1 MHREK
6 IVIPAPGP
14 APLLRMDLL
23 GRAEISLGE
32 TALTGQLPGKA
43 LALLAYLALSRR
55 PHLRPALAALLWSE
69 TNDEDAL
76 ASLRQA
82 LAKLR
87 RAVGSH
93 LLIARQTVAFNHSAG
108 CLIDVDLFLAEANDL
123 PVRLDAAAAV
133 RLGDALARYGGELL
147 HGLALR
153 EAPLFEEWLTEQRE
167 RLRECALRALAALMD
182 YHTARGAP
190 EAARDY
196 GQRLLL
202 LDPWRE
208 DVYRAL
214 MRLLAQDGR
223 RSAALALFE
232 TCRRTLEEQLGLE
245 PAAETVELYRLIRDS
260 LLPVEASPAAPVS
273 ATELAPAPRH
283 NLPAQPTSF
292 VGRLAELDDIQRLL
306 AHPEC
311 RLVTLA
317 GMGGA
322 GKTRLAIEAA
332 REQLCAFRD
341 GAFFVPLA
349 AAQSADQIVAAIGQA
364 LSLPPAPHADPRAA
378 LLDALRP
385 RQILLVL
392 DNLEH
397 LLEESDLLVALLEQA
412 PGLKLI
418 ATSRLPLELRW
429 EWLLELE
436 GLECPPEPQAA
447 PAPPERPLADYGAA
461 RLFLDRAAQLRR
473 PFEPD
478 LAERAAVA
486 RICRLACGLP
496 LLIEL
501 AAAALGSQSCAA
513 LADSLAGRLHALETR
528 LRDLP
533 ARHRSV
539 QAVLDHSWR
548 LLDPAQQRSLRALA
562 VFRPDMSEEAAAQVA
577 GADPATLERL
587 VAMSLLRR
595 SGPGRYALHELV
607 REYAATRLAESD
619 EKPAAQA
626 THGAFYGELA
636 AAAFAGLGGPQQR
649 DWLERLEREHDN
661 LRAALD
667 WMVQSGDAV
676 AALRLAGRLGRFWL
690 LRGHFAEGRRWLG
703 AALAVPPG
711 PSPVAEEGRWRGLAL
726 YSAGVLAHTQGDYAE
741 ARARFLDN
749 LALRRASGDRRG
761 LAVALNSL
769 GGIAV
774 TEGDDAAAARY
785 FGEALLL
792 HQELGE
798 QENVGAVLG
807 NLGAVAV
814 RRGDYA
820 RGEGYLEQSLALARG
835 RGDQRGETVILFNQG
850 DLRLRRGDLDG
861 AEERLLAALRG
872 YRALGDRLAQAECL
886 EKLGQLAAARGHPE
900 QLARLCGTADA
911 ARAELHAPVAP
922 EHRAPHEAALQRGRA
937 ALGEAAWA
945 RAWEAGRTVRLADA
959 VEAALDESGG

>member
-6 IVIPAPGP
+6 IVIPAPDA

-43 LALLAYLALSRR
+43 LALLAYLALNRR

-69 TNDEDAL
+69 TGDEDAL

-87 RAVGSH
+87 RAAGPH

-108 CLIDVDLFLAEANDL
+108 CLIDVDLFLAEADDL

-133 RLGDALARYGGELL
+133 RLGDALARYQGELL

-153 EAPLFEEWLTEQRE
+153 EAPLFEEWLAEQRE
-167 RLRECALRALAALMD
+167 RLRERALRALAALMD
-182 YHTARGAP
+182 YHSARGAP

-202 LDPWRE
+202 IDPWRE

-232 TCRRTLEEQLGLE
+232 TCRRTLAEQLGLAPTE
-245 PAAETVELYRLIRDS
+245 ETVELHRLIRDG
-260 LLPVEASPAAPVS
+260 LLPAEAGPTAPAPAVGTT
-273 ATELAPAPRH
+273 AAPRH

-292 VGRLAELDDIQRLL
+292 VGRLAELDDLQRLL
-306 AHPEC
+306 ARPEC

-341 GAFFVPLA
+341 GVFFVPLA
-349 AAQSADQIVAAIGQA
+349 AAQSVDQIAAAIGQA
-364 LSLPPAPHADPRAA
+364 LGLPPAPHTDPQAA

-385 RQILLVL
+385 LQLLLVL

-397 LLEESDLLVALLEQA
+397 LLEETDLLVALLEQA

-418 ATSRLPLELRW
+418 ASSRLPLDLRW
-429 EWLLELE
+429 EWLLELD
-436 GLECPPEPQAA
+436 GLECPPEPQPQAA

-461 RLFLDRAAQLRR
+461 RLFIERAAQLRR
-473 PFEPD
+473 PFEPGPD
-478 LAERAAVA
+478 ERAAVA

-501 AAAALGSQSCAA
+501 AAAALGGQSCAA
-513 LADSLAGRLHALETR
+513 LADALAGRLHALEVR

-548 LLDPAQQRSLRALA
+548 LLDPAQQRSFRALA
-562 VFRPDMSEEAAAQVA
+562 VFRPDMREEDAARVA
-577 GADPATLERL
+577 GADAAALERL

-607 REYAATRLAESD
+607 REYAAARLAESG
-619 EKPAAQA
+619 EEPVARTA
-626 THGAFYGELA
+626 HGALCDELA
-636 AAAFAGLGGPQQR
+636 GAAFAGLGGPQQR

-661 LRAALD
+661 LRAALGWAVESD
-667 WMVQSGDAV
+667 DAE

-703 AALAVPPG
+703 AALTVPPG
-711 PSPVAEEGRWRGLAL
+711 ASPTAEGARWRGLAL

-774 TEGDDAAAARY
+774 TEGDDAAAQGY

-798 QENVGAVLG
+798 QENVAAVLG

-835 RGDQRGETVILFNQG
+835 RADQRGEAVILFNQG

-861 AEERLLAALRG
+861 AEERLLAALRS

-886 EKLGQLAAARGHPE
+886 EKLGQLAAARGRPE
-900 QLARLCGTADA
+900 LLARLCGATDA
-911 ARAELHAPVAP
+911 ARTELRAPVAP
-922 EHRAPHEAALQRGRA
+922 EHRAPYEAALERGRA
-937 ALGEAAWA
+937 ALGDEAWT
-945 RAWEAGRTVRLADA
+945 RAWEEGHAISLADT
-959 VEAALDESGG
+959 VETVLDT